1 MFQPWITL
9 CGHRNKRNDRQQKKF
24 MIFKQNLFFSIIGNV
39 KKTVWKKYI
48 WMLGCEGL
56 IADIDFLL

>member
-1 MFQPWITL
+1 
-9 CGHRNKRNDRQQKKF
+9 

-39 KKTVWKKYI
+39 KKIVWKKYI

>member
-1 MFQPWITL
+1 
-9 CGHRNKRNDRQQKKF
+9 

-39 KKTVWKKYI
+39 KKTVWGKYI
-48 WMLGCEGL
+48 WMLGYEGL

>member
-1 MFQPWITL
+1 
-9 CGHRNKRNDRQQKKF
+9 
-24 MIFKQNLFFSIIGNV
+24 MIFKQNLFFSIGNV
-39 KKTVWKKYI
+39 KKTVWGKYI